1 MRRVEIAWPLEGT
14 GPLGP
19 SDMGGACS
27 MAFASNR
34 CQNHLQKG
42 GDPPLGGLV
51 LAPVRRKSH
60 RTSTRRS
67 EPRPPHR
74 RSTCLG
80 NFVFPLGGTSTL
92 KIVSEVLA
100 DFETS
105 CFSTFQNVVSGTSP
119 LYCFCFGLWTG
130 LPQIGNINLL
140 SLKHPFYILDGF

>member
-51 LAPVRRKSH
+51 LAPLRRKSH
-60 RTSTRRS
+60 RTSTRPIS
-67 EPRPPHR
+67 EGPSPALP
-74 RSTCLG
+74 TVAALVWG
-80 NFVFPLGGTSTL
+80 TLFFPL
-92 KIVSEVLA
+92 EAPVL
-100 DFETS
+100 
-105 CFSTFQNVVSGTSP
+105 
-119 LYCFCFGLWTG
+119 
-130 LPQIGNINLL
+130 
-140 SLKHPFYILDGF
+140 